1 MLASILCLLLQQAQQ
16 DDCSDWSNG
25 KRVNYLSDLLWLYV
39 DTEETSRFKA
49 IPFLL
54 YCFCHVC
61 PQDQIIHKVTHD
73 LKKKKRKKRQCG
85 FGPHKKQRRCYPCF
99 SFKAVYSS
107 WYLLADLQYLSL
119 LSHGE
124 SARLLPQS
132 PLSWLLNETSGVI
145 SNGGYSIS
153 IRFAWSHIHYNAFY
167 SQRASPNC
175 LLTHL
180 DWTLCSERN
189 LGQKFDVYMLLSWFL
204 IRLCPWMNVYV
215 THAAY
220 M

>member
-73 LKKKKRKKRQCG
+73 LKKKKKKGNVGLGPTKNRGGATRVSASKQCIQVDICLQI
-85 FGPHKKQRRCYPCF
+85 FSIFLFWVMESRRAF
-99 SFKAVYSS
+99 FLKA
-107 WYLLADLQYLSL
+107 LSAGCL
-119 LSHGE
+119 M
-124 SARLLPQS
+124 RLLG
-132 PLSWLLNETSGVI
+132 L
-145 SNGGYSIS
+145 
-153 IRFAWSHIHYNAFY
+153 
-167 SQRASPNC
+167 
-175 LLTHL
+175 
-180 DWTLCSERN
+180 
-189 LGQKFDVYMLLSWFL
+189 
-204 IRLCPWMNVYV
+204 
-215 THAAY
+215 
-220 M
+220 